1 MFILM
6 EWEWTKIIVLFIM
19 HFFLPFSSIFL
30 ESRVHIEVVY
40 IVYMQR

>member
-19 HFFLPFSSIFL
+19 HFFLPFSCIFL